1 MSFLNEFESRIGA
14 VFGEAPQ
21 GYTEPFSFKKLAKRA
36 AREMENET
44 YEIDGVDTAPAL
56 YTVLVSSSDDSLMRP
71 LYQKI
76 TLETAAFVAA
86 EAQKK
91 GYEFVG
97 EPLVR
102 FMVDPSLRSGK
113 FAVFAENVDA
123 AALAD
128 LRAEEMAFLGASSS
142 MGGAAAAQQPKAS
155 RGRASQQPVQQPQQQ
170 AQQPARQQAPRDS
183 QQPAPSATPL
193 QQVSASAPGLID
205 FPAPEAASA
214 AAGAANVAAGAAA
227 GYAAERAVSSVP
239 SSGELEPLSSV
250 ADAGLNVMP
259 SSYDYVEPGSAP
271 MPVAASGESTPM
283 PVVGTPVMGAAA
295 PAAIPVP
302 TTQRRS
308 TPLVDLRRG
317 VGADA
322 AANVASGVA
331 AGSNPEVAA
340 SVAAQVD
347 VAAQQ
352 AQPVQENY
360 NPDPYGVGL
369 GGAYP
374 QQPAASCLLIDRQTG
389 RTFTGTAPTTVIG
402 RERSQCGIVLR
413 DPNVSRRHAELRWDG
428 REWHIVDLRSTNG
441 TLVNDVD
448 VDECA
453 LRDGDL
459 LTLGLVNLEFRET
472 K

>member
-1 MSFLNEFESRIGA
+1 MSFLNEFENRIGA

-142 MGGAAAAQQPKAS
+142 MGGAAAQQPKVS
-155 RGRASQQPVQQPQQQ
+155 RGRASQQP
-170 AQQPARQQAPRDS
+170 AQQPVRQQAPS
-183 QQPAPSATPL
+183 APQQPAPSPTPL
-193 QQVSASAPGLID
+193 QQVNASTPGLID
-205 FPAPEAASA
+205 FTAPEAASA

-239 SSGELEPLSSV
+239 SGELEPLSSI

-283 PVVGTPVMGAAA
+283 PVVGAPVMGAAA

-340 SVAAQVD
+340 SVAAQAN

-352 AQPVQENY
+352 AQPVQETR

-374 QQPAASCLLIDRQTG
+374 QQPAATCLLIDRQTG